1 LMEKGLG
8 ISPQPEA
15 RPGSVYDLKVAGT
28 KINPWQVVE
37 KAVNDQIAL
46 KSKGSFPTED
56 LGRYSSVM
64 NRLKGTWG
72 KEWNEPKSVQDVL
85 EFKRKVLNKKG
96 DIFKKIDE
104 IDPAEKPEVT
114 IKKEMYFAINNALEK
129 LPGGENFAKYNR
141 QARDLMQIRDI
152 ATHMK
157 RTPVT
162 SGLAGTLIGGG
173 LGAAAG
179 QLANLSRT
187 TAPLAPALS
196 MLGGAAGAAIGKKL
210 PTISLRSPRPYVKE
224 DLGRA
229 MMGLGNLIQMKK
241 MNIPPTVIKAYR
253 KSLADLIDPD
263 VTLAAKRAAAEG
275 LEEGVVE
282 VHPSMQS
289 FFKPHARF
297 LNPTRQQP
305 GPFVSFGEVKP
316 GKVVA
321 VQETKGPKKRS
332 FIKRVEKEQKQAAEE
347 GK

>member
-1 LMEKGLG
+1 
-8 ISPQPEA
+8 
-15 RPGSVYDLKVAGT
+15 
-28 KINPWQVVE
+28 
-37 KAVNDQIAL
+37 
-46 KSKGSFPTED
+46 
-56 LGRYSSVM
+56 M
-64 NRLKGTWG
+64 NKLKGTWG
-72 KEWNEPKSVQDVL
+72 KEWNEPKNVKDVL

-129 LPGGENFAKYNR
+129 LPGGENFAKYNK

-157 RTPVT
+157 RTPIT

-210 PTISLRSPRPYVKE
+210 PAFSLKSSRPYVKE
-224 DLGRA
+224 DIGRA
-229 MMGLGNLIQMKK
+229 LVGYGNLIQMKR
-241 MNIPPTVIKAYR
+241 MNIPPTIIKAYR

-263 VTLAAKRAAAEG
+263 V
-275 LEEGVVE
+275 
-282 VHPSMQS
+282 
-289 FFKPHARF
+289 
-297 LNPTRQQP
+297 
-305 GPFVSFGEVKP
+305 VS
-316 GKVVA
+316 A
-321 VQETKGPKKRS
+321 VQEAVSKSGLKEGVAEVHSDVMSLLKGLKIPQEGRRPGMFVSTGTPGKEKMVGLKNLEKLPSLTKEEADEMSKGTWATLDVPDPVPPHGFKAKTKRS
-332 FIKRVEKEQKQAAEE
+332 KK
-347 GK
+347 